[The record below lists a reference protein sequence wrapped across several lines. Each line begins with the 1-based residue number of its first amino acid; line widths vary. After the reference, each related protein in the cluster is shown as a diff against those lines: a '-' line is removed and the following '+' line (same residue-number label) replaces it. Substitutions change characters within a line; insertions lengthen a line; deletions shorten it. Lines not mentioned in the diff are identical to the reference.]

1 MYKYHIVWERRGDAV
16 IPHPDESEQ
25 SAFFDSFW
33 ACRFEGGIELDTLE
47 GSALYE
53 SVTENKV
60 AQNSGGDGPL
70 GDLGVTGVVVVP
82 RDETT
87 FDAFYEVQE

>member
-33 ACRFEGGIELDTLE
+33 ACRFDGGMELATLE
-47 GSALYE
+47 GTALYE
-53 SVTENKV
+53 AITTGQP
-60 AQNSGGDGPL
+60 AQNTGGAGPL
-70 GDLGVTGVVVVP
+70 GDLGIVGVVVVP
-82 RDETT
+82 RDAVT
-87 FDAFYEVQE
+87 FDAFYEVA